1 MALVAVKR
9 KRLGRKLIT
18 LGNGHQYVFSTKVN
32 LNIALVEEDDITAIL
47 AIKESCCGSRR
58 KPGYVLPTKSE
69 MYKWKNA

>member
-18 LGNGHQYVFSTKVN
+18 LGNGHQYVFSTKVS
-32 LNIALVEEDDITAIL
+32 LNIALVEKEDVNMIL
-47 AIKESCCGSRR
+47 AIKESCCGGRK
-58 KPGYVLPTKSE
+58 KPGYVLPTDSE